1 MAVEL
6 KEVVENAATKKEV
19 IERSRE
25 QKEQERKMSGG
36 TKN

>member
-19 IERSRE
+19 IGQGSKRNK
-25 QKEQERKMSGG
+25 KEK
-36 TKN
+36 

>member
-19 IERSRE
+19 IDSQGSKRNK
-25 QKEQERKMSGG
+25 KEK
-36 TKN
+36 